1 MSRFNERI
9 ADDLR
14 EIAAQASLSP
24 RPADE
29 LVERIR
35 ADDDVEGAEVIAFAP
50 IAEEP
55 QRSPLALIAAVAALV
70 LVVVVGLVA
79 VTSSRPTD
87 EVPADRP
94 VITLP
99 SPSPPTVPPATTV
112 APRPSTE
119 LPPAGQ
125 IVDAGV
131 YGADMIDV
139 WITFDLPTATGL
151 WSTTPSRIAFI
162 DADPGGGATSAIPS
176 NTRDLEF
183 IRLAGWTSPVPTDSP
198 DAGTIETVEPLDL
211 ALWIDENDLAVE
223 QLTVSTVAG
232 HRATTFDLR
241 ADAVSGIGTRNC
253 PTARAPC
260 FWFADVAGEVDD
272 QIDRGRSDP
281 LLYAPTVNRFWLID
295 VDGGDPLLIHAAA
308 GLDDA
313 AWLDLVEATTI
324 QTLTINSIDPQRGD
338 ASADE

>member
-1 MSRFNERI
+1 MSRFNERLT
-9 ADDLR
+9 DDLR

-35 ADDDVEGAEVIAFAP
+35 ADHDVEAAEVIAFVPA
-50 IAEEP
+50 IEET
-55 QRSPLALIAAVAALV
+55 QRSPLALIAAVAAIV

-79 VTSSRPTD
+79 VTSNRPAD

-94 VITLP
+94 NTSLP

-139 WITFDLPTATGL
+139 SITFDLPTATGL
-151 WSTTPSRIAFI
+151 WSTTPGRIAFI

-183 IRLAGWTSPVPTDSP
+183 IRLAGWTSPVPMDAA
-198 DAGTIETVEPLDL
+198 DAGAHEVFEPFEVE
-211 ALWIDENDLAVE
+211 LWIEENDLAVE
-223 QLTVSTVAG
+223 ELAAASVAG
-232 HRATTFDLR
+232 RYATTFDLR
-241 ADAVSGIGTRNC
+241 ADALSGIGTRNC

-260 FWFADVAGEVDD
+260 FWFADVAGDD
-272 QIDRGRSDP
+272 QIDRDRSDP
-281 LLYAPTVNRFWLID
+281 LLYAPTVNRFWLIEVSD
-295 VDGGDPLLIHAAA
+295 GDPLLVHAAA
-308 GLDDA
+308 GLDDT
-313 AWLDLVEATTI
+313 AWLDLVASTTI
-324 QTLTINSIDPQRGD
+324 ETLTIDPTDPQPGD
-338 ASADE
+338 ASADG